1 MTTRPDSPSGQAG
14 DSRNPG
20 NLTEGCP
27 RGQLEVT
34 VRDCDSNP
42 VAAVTVTAP
51 KLGTLTTD
59 PNGVAEFGWACADTH
74 DVKAEK
80 PGHSDKRNDVP
91 RFDEKKGVS
100 VPAGGKTKLTL
111 TQHPSCANVSFFEG
125 STTRSK
131 YSGFDHRT
139 NQVATAG
146 TDEYWLPTPA
156 KGSLTMPGNRQ
167 TRDGGRWL
175 AIGVGKEA
183 EVEINFAFDPVDCI
197 PCLANTRFEVVPA
210 DVAEAVTT
218 EVGAKKAV
226 FKLKGKKK
234 GEASLKV
241 TCAGTD
247 IGWLH
252 IWCEAEATL
261 KIDVVNVV
269 TNRAPENAW
278 SLAAMQAV
286 FQEIFQQAVL
296 KIDMIDLGK
305 VDLTGNAAFATV
317 ESTGYP
323 SGAGV
328 FLDKSGSPSA
338 YSNKAAVLAAIDTAA
353 TADLNARTAA
363 PLPRVGAYRLYRYV
377 PAVGCSIGGTV
388 ANIGSSPGY
397 TFMSDGA
404 SGRNSIAHEFGHC
417 LGLRHPSD
425 GGSAAQFPG
434 HLRSTLNTAVPA
446 WAATNTEPATAADTA
461 ASNVMANDPANLMG
475 YWSDKPNRK
484 PLRYLQWKTASRS

>member
-1 MTTRPDSPSGQAG
+1 MTPRPESPSSRPG
-14 DSRNPG
+14 DRSRPG
-20 NLTEGCP
+20 DLTEACP
-27 RGQLEVT
+27 KGELEVT
-34 VRDCDSNP
+34 VVDCHDKP
-42 VAAVTVTAP
+42 VEGATVTAGE
-51 KLGTLTTD
+51 LGAMATTAAGIAAFARSC
-59 PNGVAEFGWACADTH
+59 PGTH

-80 PGHSDKRNDVP
+80 PGHSTRRHDVP
-91 RFDEKKGVS
+91 RVDQRKGVA
-100 VPAGGKTKLTL
+100 VPAGSKTRLKLI
-111 TQHPSCANVSFFEG
+111 QHPSCANVCFFEG
-125 STTRSK
+125 STTRSR

-156 KGSLTMPGNRQ
+156 KGSLSMPGSRQ

-183 EVEINFAFDPVDCI
+183 EVEIRFAFDPVDCI

-210 DVAEAVTT
+210 GIAEVVTT
-218 EVGAKKAV
+218 SVGAKTAV

-234 GEASLKV
+234 GEGSLKV
-241 TCAGTD
+241 SCDGSD

-252 IWCEAEATL
+252 LWCVAEATL

-269 TNRAPENAW
+269 TNRAPESAW
-278 SLAAMQAV
+278 SLPSMQAV

-305 VDLTGNAAFATV
+305 VDLTGDAAFATI

-323 SGAGV
+323 AGTGE
-328 FLDKSGSPSA
+328 FLDKSGSPSP

-353 TADLNARTAA
+353 TAALAARAAA

-377 PAVGCSIGGTV
+377 PTVGCSIGGTV

-397 TFMSDGA
+397 TFMADGPR
-404 SGRNSIAHEFGHC
+404 GRNSIAHEFGHC

-425 GGSAAQFPG
+425 GGSAGQFPG
-434 HLRSTLNTAVPA
+434 HLRSSLNRAVPA
-446 WAATNTEPATAADTA
+446 WAATNTEPATAAGSA

-475 YWSDKPNRK
+475 YWPDKPNRK
-484 PLRYLQWKTASRS
+484 PLRYLQWKAASRS